1 MPPAPIATRGEPDA
15 GPSSSSLEH
24 PSTDPGKLRALPVG
38 PGAHCGD
45 PASGSPGSQASA
57 GDVGSVSEP
66 SSGTKIPNRDSGIDS
81 PSCSVVGEHFSC
93 EDGSE
98 AGPGPTIK
106 GLHLETAPG
115 GKAPREEADSD
126 MGEGSS
132 EEPDPENSP
141 LRADA
146 DPAKVGHLPVPG
158 VRGCR
163 ALL

>member
-66 SSGTKIPNRDSGIDS
+66 SSGTKIDPHFLNAQLDLKVRELTNNVCQVHGVCDRYLYKNSLSRYIYHID
-81 PSCSVVGEHFSC
+81 
-93 EDGSE
+93 
-98 AGPGPTIK
+98 K
-106 GLHLETAPG
+106 
-115 GKAPREEADSD
+115 KASTVAEKLQES
-126 MGEGSS
+126 
-132 EEPDPENSP
+132 
-141 LRADA
+141 
-146 DPAKVGHLPVPG
+146 
-158 VRGCR
+158 
-163 ALL
+163 